1 MVVGTGRQQG
11 MWPSYRTINTGIN
24 MSENHSIKPHGGTL
38 VNRIS
43 KANPTGL
50 FSITISEDL
59 ANDVENI
66 ADGIFSPLEGF
77 LGKQDYESVISR
89 GRLTNDLAWTI
100 PIVLD
105 VNGQTASKM
114 KESEDV
120 LLQTP
125 QGTGV
130 AILHVEETYSF
141 DKEKTAQGVY
151 GTTDPSHPGVTK
163 TMSMNDYL
171 VGGKIDYIQRP
182 DETELRKNRLTPLQ
196 TREAFAKAGWKTI
209 CAFQTRNPPHVAHE
223 MLQKT
228 SITTRDGVFV
238 NPIIGKKKSG
248 DFVDEVIIKCYE
260 TMIKL
265 YYPQNRCI
273 LGTLQT
279 EMKYAGPKE
288 AIHHAI
294 MRQNYGCTHI
304 IIGRDHAG
312 VGKFYDPFAAQKIF
326 DDYPELE
333 ISPVFFPAFFY
344 CKKCLTYTT
353 PKACP
358 HGDDV
363 KEQISG
369 TALREMIQ
377 NGQTPSEFI
386 LRPEVAKVILD
397 HPRPFVD

>member
-1 MVVGTGRQQG
+1 
-11 MWPSYRTINTGIN
+11 
-24 MSENHSIKPHGGTL
+24 MSENMIKPHGGTL
-38 VNRIS
+38 VNRITKIDPS
-43 KANPTGL
+43 GL
-50 FSITISEDL
+50 FSITITEDL

-77 LGKQDYESVISR
+77 LGKKDFESVIAK
-89 GRLTNDLAWTI
+89 GRLANNLAWTI

-105 VNGQTASKM
+105 VDEQTANKM
-114 KESEDV
+114 KEAGDV
-120 LLQTP
+120 LLKNP
-125 QGTGV
+125 DGVGV
-130 AILHVEETYSF
+130 AVLHVEEIFSF
-141 DKEKTAQGVY
+141 DKEKTSRGVY
-151 GTTDPSHPGVTK
+151 GTTDSSHPGVAK
-163 TMSMNDYL
+163 TMSMKDYL

-182 DETELRKNRLTPLQ
+182 EETEIRKYRLTPTQ
-196 TREAFAKAGWKTI
+196 TREAFSKAGWKTI

-248 DFVDEVIIKCYE
+248 DFVDEVIVKCYE

-265 YYPQNRCI
+265 YYKENRCL
-273 LGTLQT
+273 LGTLHT

-326 DDYPELE
+326 DDYPELD

-344 CKKCLTYTT
+344 CKKCLTYTN
-353 PKACP
+353 PKVCP
-358 HGDDV
+358 HDDDA

-369 TALREMIQ
+369 TKLREMIQ
-377 NGQTPSEFI
+377 NGEAPSEFI
-386 LRPEVAKVILD
+386 LRREVAKVILD
-397 HPRPFVD
+397 HPKPFVD

>member
-1 MVVGTGRQQG
+1 
-11 MWPSYRTINTGIN
+11 
-24 MSENHSIKPHGGTL
+24 MSENNSIKPHGGVL
-38 VNRIS
+38 VNRHT
-43 KANPTGL
+43 KVDPTGL

-77 LGKQDYESVISR
+77 LGQQDFESVVSR
-89 GRLTNDLAWTI
+89 GRLANDLAWTI
-100 PIVLD
+100 PTVLD
-105 VNGQTASKM
+105 VDESTASKM
-114 KESEDV
+114 KESGDV
-120 LLQTP
+120 LLKNP
-125 QGTGV
+125 QGVGV
-130 AILHVEETYSF
+130 AVLHVEETYSF
-141 DKEKTAQGVY
+141 DKEKTVQGVY
-151 GTTDPSHPGVTK
+151 GTTDSSHPGVAK
-163 TMSMNDYL
+163 TMSMKDYL
-171 VGGKIDYIQRP
+171 VSGKIDYIQRP
-182 DETELRKNRLTPLQ
+182 EETEIRKNRLTPIQ
-196 TREAFAKAGWKTI
+196 TRESFAKAGWKTI

-248 DFVDEVIIKCYE
+248 DFVDEVIVKCYE

-265 YYPQNRCI
+265 YYPENRCK
-273 LGTLQT
+273 LGTLHT

-326 DDYPELE
+326 ADYPELE
-333 ISPVFFPAFFY
+333 ISPVFFPPFFY

-358 HGDDV
+358 HDDDA

-369 TALREMIQ
+369 TKLREMIQ
-377 NGQTPSEFI
+377 NGQSPSEFI

-397 HPRPFVD
+397 HPKPFVD

>member
-1 MVVGTGRQQG
+1 
-11 MWPSYRTINTGIN
+11 
-24 MSENHSIKPHGGTL
+24 MSENNSIKAHGGVL
-38 VNRIS
+38 VNRITKVDS
-43 KANPTGL
+43 TGL
-50 FSITISEDL
+50 FSISISEDL

-77 LGKQDYESVISR
+77 LGQQDFESVVSR
-89 GRLTNDLAWTI
+89 GRLANDLAWTI

-105 VNGQTASKM
+105 V
-114 KESEDV
+114 D
-120 LLQTP
+120 
-125 QGTGV
+125 
-130 AILHVEETYSF
+130 ETFTF

-151 GTTDPSHPGVTK
+151 GTTDSSHPGVAY
-163 TMSMNDYL
+163 TMSMKDFL
-171 VGGKIDYIQRP
+171 VGGKIDFIQRP
-182 DETELRKNRLTPLQ
+182 NDTEIRNNRLTPIQ
-196 TREAFAKAGWKTI
+196 TRESFEKAGWKTI

-238 NPIIGKKKSG
+238 NPVIGKKKSG
-248 DFVDEVIIKCYE
+248 DFVDEVIVKCYE

-265 YYPQNRCI
+265 YYPENRCQ
-273 LGTLQT
+273 LGTLHTQ
-279 EMKYAGPKE
+279 MKYAGPKE

-312 VGKFYDPFAAQKIF
+312 VGKFYDPMAAQKIF

-333 ISPVFFPAFFY
+333 ISPVFFPPFFY

-358 HGDDV
+358 HDNDV

-377 NGQTPSEFI
+377 NGQAPSEFI
-386 LRPEVAKVILD
+386 LRPEVAQVILE
-397 HPRPFVD
+397 HPKPFVD